1 MKKLAMS
8 FAVMVLSSVAAPV
21 YAGGPAGGALE
32 VTQWFNRG
40 TMLSQL
46 EQQIQQVAALA
57 SQYSTQLQQYQTQI
71 KAGLNISDIL
81 PGVNLQG
88 LVTEVNNVTKFKKS
102 LDAIAGDVSML
113 STDWKGRLIEAQM
126 GKMTLSQYA
135 QQQSDQLAQGN
146 QRAIARIQNEQRMF
160 AAVQDDY
167 DVANQY
173 ASKISQTSGVQ
184 ESMGLMNTQMNR
196 LIQQNARMVALA
208 AQAQGSDKAI
218 AENKKAV
225 DAAAEQARMDDFNS
239 KSTDSRALMRSKLQ
253 NILGD

>member
-1 MKKLAMS
+1 MKTKAIS
-8 FAVMVLSSVAAPV
+8 FVVMALVAVVSPA

-71 KAGLNISDIL
+71 KAGLNISNVL

-88 LVTEVNNVTKFKKS
+88 LVVEVNNVIKFKKS
-102 LDAIAGDVSML
+102 LDAIAGDVSKL
-113 STDWKGRLIEAQM
+113 STDWQSRLIEAQM

-135 QQQSDQLAQGN
+135 QQQSELLSQGN
-146 QRAIARIQNEQRMF
+146 QRAISRIQNEQRMF

-167 DVANQY
+167 EVANQY
-173 ASKISQTSGVQ
+173 ASKISETSGVQ

-208 AQAQGSDKAI
+208 AQAQGSDKANEE
-218 AENKKAV
+218 AKKSID
-225 DAAAEQARMDDFNS
+225 DALF
-239 KSTDSRALMRSKLQ
+239 KSTTDEYLKRSIQDRADLRNKLES
-253 NILGD
+253 LGRN